1 MNKKDEADRSELGR
15 ILGLMTL
22 SDGRVAAELGVSPA
36 TVRSW
41 RTGRRTPS
49 PENRQQL
56 VAAARNHAFSILRLA
71 RQMEG
76 GGAEVSSGE
85 GSVTADLG
93 ELRRQMDRAGSEAV
107 SIRKELEETAR
118 LLARQ
123 G

>member
-1 MNKKDEADRSELGR
+1 MGKKEQADRSELGR

-56 VAAARNHAFSILRLA
+56 VVAARNHAFTILRLA

-76 GGAEVSSGE
+76 GGVEGPSGD

-93 ELRRQMDRAGSEAV
+93 ELRRQIDRAGAEAA
-107 SIRKELEETAR
+107 SIRKELEETSR

>member
-1 MNKKDEADRSELGR
+1 MNKKDEAGRSGLGR

-49 PENRQQL
+49 PGNRRQL
-56 VAAARNHAFSILRLA
+56 VAAARNHAFTILRLA
-71 RQMEG
+71 RQMEEGEAGTPG
-76 GGAEVSSGE
+76 GD

-93 ELRRQMDRAGSEAV
+93 ELRRHIDRAGSEAA
-107 SIRKELEETAR
+107 SIREELEETSR
-118 LLARQ
+118 LLARP